1 MAKWTGLESPN
12 FSDNE
17 DTYETETDN
26 MCSDEPIDLKQVN
39 CDPNQ
44 SQEDASS
51 DWETSKLVKSKAF
64 RIKDILGLEENE
76 KFATTSATANLD
88 SNFTALNKTLTT
100 TPNTLSMFC
109 RNICVF
115 F

>member
-1 MAKWTGLESPN
+1 MAKWARLESPS

-17 DTYETETDN
+17 DTYETDTDN
-26 MCSDEPIDLKQVN
+26 VCTDEPIDLKQMM

-51 DWETSKLVKSKAF
+51 DWDTSKLVKTKAF

-76 KFATTSATANLD
+76 RIGATVPSTLPNTID
-88 SNFTALNKTLTT
+88 SHFSDLNKSLTT
-100 TPNTLSMFC
+100 TPNTIGMFC
-109 RNICVF
+109 T
-115 F
+115 

>member
-1 MAKWTGLESPN
+1 MMAKWTRLESPS

-17 DTYETETDN
+17 DTYEMDTDIVAT
-26 MCSDEPIDLKQVN
+26 DEPIDLKQMM

-51 DWETSKLVKSKAF
+51 DWDTSKSVKTKAF

-76 KFATTSATANLD
+76 RICATVPSTLPNTLD
-88 SNFTALNKTLTT
+88 SNFFDLNKPLTT
-100 TPNTLSMFC
+100 TPNTISMFYT
-109 RNICVF
+109 
-115 F
+115 